1 MLSTGPVVGI
11 LPVMLLR
18 PLLAC
23 VLVACAVFGGS
34 GCSTVITPTRPS
46 TLMTADGP
54 PLSAFRFDGTE
65 VSIREPGMPVSP
77 SRTWQREVSNY
88 TARSLNTLLTTNDN
102 ASAATTIVTFDLAG
116 PSTFQIGTWKE
127 MTITLSS
134 TLPDGT
140 VVKSEPVIGNVDDAG
155 EYALVTGL
163 GVGSTVLNVTAGIA
177 SIFFIF
183 QQRNAVTGAVFVG
196 SLLGGLGLNIGQSV
210 AQYGVAG
217 SEEVRWSNLFRDA
230 LMAHAKDV
238 RAKQGS
244 GPPVPTT
251 KLPAPPRPTASPDP
265 AAPPPVLDPAE
276 VQ

>member
-1 MLSTGPVVGI
+1 MVGI

-23 VLVACAVFGGS
+23 VLVACAVFASS

-46 TLMTADGP
+46 TMMTADGE

-102 ASAATTIVTFDLAG
+102 ATAATTIVTFDLAG

-127 MTITLSS
+127 MSITLSS

-163 GVGSTVLNVTAGIA
+163 GIGSTVLNVTAGIA

-183 QQRNAVTGAVFVG
+183 QQQSTLTGAVFIG

-210 AQYGVAG
+210 AQYGVAA

-230 LMAHAKDV
+230 LIAHAKDV

-244 GPPVPTT
+244 GPPVSTT
-251 KLPAPPRPTASPDP
+251 KLPALPTAAPPDP

>member
-1 MLSTGPVVGI
+1 MVGI
-11 LPVMLLR
+11 LPVMMLR
-18 PLLAC
+18 SLLAC
-23 VLVACAVFGGS
+23 VLVMCAVFAGA

-46 TLMTADGP
+46 IMMSADGP

-102 ASAATTIVTFDLAG
+102 ASAATTVVTFDLAG

-140 VVKSEPVIGNVDDAG
+140 VVKSAPVIGNVDDAG
-155 EYALVTGL
+155 EYALITGL
-163 GVGSTVLNVTAGIA
+163 GIGSTVLNVTAGIA

-183 QQRNAVTGAVFVG
+183 QQQNAVTGAVFIG

-230 LMAHAKDV
+230 LIAHANDV
-238 RAKQGS
+238 RARQGS
-244 GPPVPTT
+244 GPPLPTT
-251 KLPAPPRPTASPDP
+251 TLPTTTLPAPPRPTAPVAP
-265 AAPPPVLDPAE
+265 TAPPPVLDPAE